1 MAEKKTP
8 ETKPFKVKSAFV
20 WDKKIRKPSDKEALM
35 LTTAEAAPLLHRGKI
50 ELGKPGIF
58 DEPYLNTQIGEFEL
72 DASQPRLTCKAA
84 DVPDLQA
91 KDEVQIGGQVY
102 YLLTGPQ
109 FDGTGMAVLSLAKA

>member
-1 MAEKKTP
+1 MSNPSWDNLDAFLQADDFAIEATVTP
-8 ETKPFKVKSAFV
+8 QGGVSRV
-20 WDKKIRKPSDKEALM
+20 VS
-35 LTTAEAAPLLHRGKI
+35 
-50 ELGKPGIF
+50 GIF

-84 DVPDLQA
+84 EVVDLQA
-91 KDEVQIGGQVY
+91 KDEVQINGQVY